1 MVLWFDTEPSESAE
15 VQLLAHCEV
24 LLRILWVPSLLNFLI
39 FPSENRTS
47 VPSPAEAVGCVEIHS
62 TLITLAI
69 ENVFVPPLNEFFL
82 LP

>member
-1 MVLWFDTEPSESAE
+1 LWFDTEPSEFAE

-24 LLRILWVPSLLNFLI
+24 LLRILWAPPLLNFLI
-39 FPSENRTS
+39 FPSENRT
-47 VPSPAEAVGCVEIHS
+47 VPCPGEGVECVEIHS

-69 ENVFVPPLNEFFL
+69 ENIFAPPLNEFFL